1 MWVYSIPK
9 YLTKNASIFR
19 RNADLTPYAHGQK
32 RGMRR
37 AERARS
43 PEIQMPFIPGGFDSA
58 KRLKN
63 FEGHIIISE
72 RYGLDAW
79 LKFVNDNPDL
89 MPKIMISSGDFQYLL
104 LILRNVK
111 EIELIHIPFERIY
124 YQGYEDFV
132 NKVRRN
138 FPTRTILIGSGSK
151 DDIDAE
157 NGLKTF
163 LGNKNKRRK
172 VLRFDVPVVLEK
184 ANEREI
190 NHDQGT
196 SFEIHFTHSQNVG
209 SNFSLL

>member
-1 MWVYSIPK
+1 
-9 YLTKNASIFR
+9 
-19 RNADLTPYAHGQK
+19 
-32 RGMRR
+32 
-37 AERARS
+37 
-43 PEIQMPFIPGGFDSA
+43 MPFIPGGFTSA

-89 MPKIMISSGDFQYLL
+89 MPRIMISSGDFEYLL
-104 LILRNVK
+104 LTLRNVK

-124 YQGYEDFV
+124 YQGYEDFI

-138 FPTRTILIGSGSK
+138 FPTRTILIGNGSK

-163 LGNKNKRRK
+163 LGNTNKPRK
-172 VLRFDVPVVLEK
+172 VLKFDVPVVLEK
-184 ANEREI
+184 ADEREI

-196 SFEIHFTHSQNVG
+196 SFEIQFETHFTQQ
-209 SNFSLL
+209 